1 VLIYRLFCRF
11 GCRVRW
17 SKTSYC

>member
-1 VLIYRLFCRF
+1 LIYRLFCRF